1 MPNFIFSEASGLNKT
16 IYGDSQAPIRSFL
29 EKRAE
34 AFEQEAIGP
43 KLFKKSKSSNW
54 AEKFSGMTAMEGPRV
69 VGENGKLPVDGYQVG
84 YEKLIEHQVWKD
96 SFAITREMIDDAK
109 LNPGKLLAKPQA
121 FLTAHYRTMEKFAA
135 QMFAGAMQGLTSL
148 SFADGTFDLTC
159 NDGGAFFST
168 GHKSIVDPSYMQ
180 SNCFSNKLSDDTLDC
195 IEVAM
200 HHFCDDNGN
209 LCAVSPDTIIIPD
222 THAMR
227 NAAFQTVGA
236 EKIPYGE
243 SVEKYNMQF
252 GRWNIIVWPY
262 LSSIL
267 GQSATSFIVMDSQY
281 CEDYDVAVW
290 LDRVTL
296 EIESRQDPTTKA
308 NVWDSYCRFGAGFVD
323 WRGMAVGGVTG
334 GTDLTGTSLPLS

>member
-16 IYGDSQAPIRSFL
+16 IYGESQAPIRAFL

-109 LNPGKLLAKPQA
+109 LNPGKLFAKPQA

-135 QMFAGAMQGLTSL
+135 AMFAGAIQGKTTMK
-148 SFADGTFDLTC
+148 FADGNFDLTC
-159 NDGGAFFST
+159 NDGGKFFAT
-168 GHKSIVDPSYMQ
+168 EHPSITNKGPKQ
-180 SNCFSNKLSDDTLDC
+180 SNCFAAALTADALDQ

-200 HHFCDDNGN
+200 HHFTDDNGN
-209 LCAVSPDTIIIPD
+209 LVAVAPDTIIIPD
-222 THAMR
+222 THAAR
-227 NAAFQTVGA
+227 DAAFSAVGA
-236 EKIPYGE
+236 EKLPYG
-243 SVEKYNMQF
+243 SSQEKWNMQF

-262 LSSIL
+262 LSQALGMNSAAYIL
-267 GQSATSFIVMDSQY
+267 MDSKY
-281 CEDYDVAVW
+281 CADYDVAVW

-296 EIESRQDPTTKA
+296 EIESRRDPTTKA

-334 GTDLTGTSLPLS
+334 GTSFT